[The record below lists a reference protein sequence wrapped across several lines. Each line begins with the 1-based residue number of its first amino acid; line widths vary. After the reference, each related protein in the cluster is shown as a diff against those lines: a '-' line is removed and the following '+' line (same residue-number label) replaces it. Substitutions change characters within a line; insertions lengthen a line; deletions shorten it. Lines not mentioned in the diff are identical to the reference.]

1 MRTVSVL
8 EVAVEAATDALPKI
22 RKQIGDFGEEGIQG
36 ILGLGVV
43 RFVLFTKVS
52 PRCGWDVWFVV
63 WHWSLVCLVIRCECS
78 SFVSLFRF
86 FSKLKRV
93 VLV

>member
-22 RKQIGDFGEEGIQG
+22 RKQIGDFGEEGIRG

-43 RFVLFTKVS
+43 RFVLFYKGVS
-52 PRCGWDVWFVV
+52 QVWVGCLWFGIGVWFV
-63 WHWSLVCLVIRCECS
+63 W
-78 SFVSLFRF
+78 
-86 FSKLKRV
+86 
-93 VLV
+93 